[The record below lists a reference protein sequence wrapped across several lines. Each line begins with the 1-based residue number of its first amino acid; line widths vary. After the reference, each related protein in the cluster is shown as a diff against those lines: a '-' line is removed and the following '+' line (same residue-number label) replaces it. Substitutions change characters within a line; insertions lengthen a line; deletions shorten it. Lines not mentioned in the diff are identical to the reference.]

1 MRQITHDLNLS
12 LKGWRAYFDHG
23 VRNVY
28 EDLDKMVRRRLRQ
41 LLLKRRGKRGKP
53 QGLINRQWPIAY
65 FDQLGLWRLAGK
77 AQ

>member
-1 MRQITHDLNLS
+1 MIVELNRR

-28 EDLDKMVRRRLRQ
+28 EGLDKMVRRRLRV

-53 QGLINRQWPIAY
+53 QGRINQRWPNAY
-65 FDQLGLWRLAGK
+65 FDQRGLWRLAGEYP
-77 AQ
+77 